1 MESLSFSPSCVSL
14 VGFKLQILCLMQW
27 ATAKIP
33 FSLSAITLQYLLW
46 RLPCVYIQFRSGNVY
61 ANFQLSPYASPLP
74 RIYLP
79 KTPFISHS
87 FSPELWSLIPQANR
101 NVLSVSVLATPT
113 NFYLRGK
120 TIQIQI
126 LSSNILF
133 FQGSQPLSVFAFF
146 WSITKQLFLF
156 IAFSIFSQFIIVF
169 MG

>member
-133 FQGSQPLSVFAFF
+133 FQGSQPLSVLRSFGRLPNSCFYLLLLVFF
-146 WSITKQLFLF
+146 HSL
-156 IAFSIFSQFIIVF
+156 
-169 MG
+169 